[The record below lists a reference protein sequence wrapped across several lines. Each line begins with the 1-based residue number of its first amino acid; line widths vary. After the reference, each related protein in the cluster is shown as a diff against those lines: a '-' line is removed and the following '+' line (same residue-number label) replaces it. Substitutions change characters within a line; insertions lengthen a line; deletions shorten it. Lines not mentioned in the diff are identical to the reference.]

1 VDWRKKYASKLMS
14 APDAVADIQSGQWL
28 AVGMFDGV
36 PVGVCNALTAR
47 AADLDEVKVFHFVSA
62 YPWFSFNE
70 GKSFRVYTPFT
81 TNVDREQV
89 KTGLVEY
96 IPAAIWRSGR
106 LPHGIGPFDYHLCV
120 TSPPDDEGWC
130 SFGGTVW
137 MNPTFADHSK
147 TIIAEIDETAI
158 RTGGANRIHVDR
170 IDRMVEQD
178 PKIRDTIKNAMARAA
193 VRKDEEVAQ
202 AEVICTLIAMELVRD
217 GDTVQIGA
225 GAISASLGPYLS
237 HRKEL
242 GIHTELMAG
251 GVAELVR
258 QGVVTGQH
266 KATHTGKVV
275 ATGIA
280 LVTPEELAFIDGND
294 TFELYDFTYTDDID
308 YMGKEPR
315 LIAVN
320 NAMEVDLTGQANSEA
335 IGPWPFTGPGGQTAF
350 VIAAAHSADGKSIIV
365 CPSSFEKDGKR
376 ESRIVASLD
385 PGSPVTAP
393 RSAVDYVVTEYGIA
407 TLRGKTIRQRIGE
420 LIAVAHPDCQP
431 QIKED
436 AQRLYGW
443 SF

>member
-1 VDWRKKYASKLMS
+1 
-14 APDAVADIQSGQWL
+14 
-28 AVGMFDGV
+28 
-36 PVGVCNALTAR
+36 
-47 AADLDEVKVFHFVSA
+47 
-62 YPWFSFNE
+62 
-70 GKSFRVYTPFT
+70 
-81 TNVDREQV
+81 
-89 KTGLVEY
+89 
-96 IPAAIWRSGR
+96 
-106 LPHGIGPFDYHLCV
+106 
-120 TSPPDDEGWC
+120 
-130 SFGGTVW
+130 
-137 MNPTFADHSK
+137 
-147 TIIAEIDETAI
+147 
-158 RTGGANRIHVDR
+158 
-170 IDRMVEQD
+170 MVEQD
-178 PKIRDTIKNAMARAA
+178 PSIRDTIKNAMARASQ
-193 VRKDEEVAQ
+193 RKDEEIAQ
-202 AEVICTLIAMELVRD
+202 AEIICTLVAMELVRD

-251 GVAELVR
+251 GIAELVQ

-266 KATHTGKVV
+266 KATHPGKVV

-280 LVTPEELAFIDGND
+280 LVTPDEMAFIDGND

-350 VIAAAHSADGKSIIV
+350 VIAAAHSEDGKSVIV
-365 CPSSFEKDGKR
+365 CPSSYVKDGHR
-376 ESRIVASLD
+376 HSRIVASLD

-393 RSAVDYVVTEYGIA
+393 RSAVDYVVTENGIA
-407 TLRGKTIRQRIGE
+407 TLRGKTLRQRIGE
-420 LIAVAHPDCQP
+420 LISVAHPDCQA